1 MIDQTRLEALALAFV
16 SAEARLPQMD
26 FPQFVSSL
34 ANWEVYPV
42 VVDHTVVGA
51 VLTYGPEIHAC
62 ISDGYGR
69 WLSKRVLRN
78 TLERILDE
86 YGYATTSAT
95 TPAGEQFVKRLGFVE
110 TEPGRYVKVK
120 NHGH

>member
-1 MIDQTRLEALALAFV
+1 
-16 SAEARLPQMD
+16 
-26 FPQFVSSL
+26 VSSL
-34 ANWEVYPV
+34 ANWEVHPV
-42 VVDHTVVGA
+42 LVDHTVVGA
-51 VLTYGPEIHAC
+51 VLIFGPEIHAC

-69 WLSKRVLRN
+69 WLTKGILRN
-78 TLERILDE
+78 TLWGVLDE

>member
-1 MIDQTRLEALALAFV
+1 MIDNTRLEALALAFV
-16 SAEARLPQMD
+16 SAEARLPQMN

-34 ANWEVYPV
+34 ENWEVHPV
-42 VVDHTVVGA
+42 VVDHEVVGA
-51 VLTYGPEIHAC
+51 VLMFGPEIHAC

-69 WLSKRVLRN
+69 WLTKGVLRK
-78 TLERILDE
+78 TLWGVLDE

-95 TPAGEQFVKRLGFVE
+95 TSAGIEFVTRLGFVE